1 MRISAICQSYA
12 ALALQYIAQF
22 EIVPSIFQACC
33 PNNSPQFTARRYQ
46 EKTPEQEKL
55 ERRRQMP
62 FHMHINLEMVEAVYL
77 TCAALL
83 EIPNIAAKP
92 IPSTRFVIS
101 KPFLRLLETYRN
113 QARCQPHPPPWK
125 LDRTI
130 LNCCMYWGAIAHQSL
145 PSCASSK
152 PVATRRVVVPPIV
165 LVINRGVDNKLL
177 TSARPPPR
185 AETLAVAPQSIG
197 PLERV
202 CWVRKCFLLEC

>member
-1 MRISAICQSYA
+1 MIC
-12 ALALQYIAQF
+12 LA
-22 EIVPSIFQACC
+22 C
-33 PNNSPQFTARRYQ
+33 RYQ

-113 QARCQPHPPPWK
+113 QAR
-125 LDRTI
+125 
-130 LNCCMYWGAIAHQSL
+130 
-145 PSCASSK
+145 
-152 PVATRRVVVPPIV
+152 
-165 LVINRGVDNKLL
+165 
-177 TSARPPPR
+177 
-185 AETLAVAPQSIG
+185 APQA
-197 PLERV
+197 PPKRDRV
-202 CWVRKCFLLEC
+202 